1 MSRGLGL
8 HGASSRYEHYV
19 FTLSESDQSRSAL
32 EPSLLHSSDDG
43 GGRQSPGRVME
54 IRVQV
59 SGERACFKRVEFA
72 EDLVSY
78 DVIPPLAARGLLET
92 IYCTPD
98 MRWRIEEIRVLRP
111 IRSTWMS
118 LAEAERGTADNVTR
132 IVAGRHD
139 RRMANVLV
147 DVGYVITARLEAVDG
162 QAGSHAAIFRRRVAS
177 GAYVRQPYLGLPAF
191 AAHVVELRPDASPL
205 QDDSL
210 AGAVDL
216 GWMLY
221 DVPANKLSGP
231 QLFRPTMV
239 NGIIDV
245 RRREALMLAC

>member
-1 MSRGLGL
+1 M
-8 HGASSRYEHYV
+8 
-19 FTLSESDQSRSAL
+19 
-32 EPSLLHSSDDG
+32 
-43 GGRQSPGRVME
+43 ME
-54 IRVQV
+54 MRVQV

-78 DVIPPLAARGLLET
+78 DVITPLAARRMLEN

-98 MRWRIEEIRVLRP
+98 MRWRIEEICVLRP

-118 LAEAERGTADNVTR
+118 LAEAERRTGDNVAR

-147 DVGYVITARLEAVDG
+147 DVGYVLTARLEAPDG
-162 QAGSHAAIFRRRVAS
+162 QTGNHAAIFRRRVAS

-191 AAHVVELRPDASPL
+191 PAHVVELPPDVPL
-205 QDDSL
+205 PSGGMP

-221 DVPANKLSGP
+221 DVPGDGSGGP
-231 QLFRPTMV
+231 RLFRPTM
-239 NGIIDV
+239 IDGV
-245 RRREALMLAC
+245 IDLRRRESLILAG

>member
-1 MSRGLGL
+1 
-8 HGASSRYEHYV
+8 
-19 FTLSESDQSRSAL
+19 
-32 EPSLLHSSDDG
+32 
-43 GGRQSPGRVME
+43 ME

-78 DVIPPLAARGLLET
+78 DVIPPLAARRLLET

-118 LAEAERGTADNVTR
+118 LAEAEPGTADNVTR

-147 DVGYVITARLEAVDG
+147 DVGYVITARLEAADG
-162 QAGSHAAIFRRRVAS
+162 QAGPHAAIFRRRVAS
-177 GAYVRQPYLGLPAF
+177 GAYVRQPYVGLPAF
-191 AAHVVELRPDASPL
+191 TAHVVELQPDASPPL
-205 QDDSL
+205 NDVR
-210 AGAVDL
+210 GGPVDL

-221 DVPANKLSGP
+221 DVPGDGSAGP
-231 QLFRPTMV
+231 RLFRPTM
-239 NGIIDV
+239 IDGV
-245 RRREALMLAC
+245 IDLRRRESLILAG